1 MYLFTESYTCARSEC
16 CAVFTEYIAGVNDV
30 EFNLSSVQGRG
41 GGAVQF
47 FISIW
52 EHVHFY
58 HYKYSAY
65 WNEVQL

>member
-41 GGAVQF
+41 GGRCAIINKF
-47 FISIW
+47 LGACDFLYFKI
-52 EHVHFY
+52 
-58 HYKYSAY
+58 
-65 WNEVQL
+65 

>member
-41 GGAVQF
+41 RGRCAILRKYLGACAF
-47 FISIW
+47 LS
-52 EHVHFY
+52 
-58 HYKYSAY
+58 
-65 WNEVQL
+65 L